1 MPIGGGKS
9 FLDKTWAPTFEEI
22 RYKSNHATPIA
33 IPYGKQIIDVEAKGG
48 DSGAPFTQPSEINYT
63 ATEIPSQTNYS
74 QITNPSSVNY
84 GNQFVPSSFGQGA
97 YAFAAFTYVPYSSGP
112 VFSQIG
118 PSLWSSTRN
127 WSVGPTVFNPAG
139 TIWFKNFN
147 PAAFNWTNFFTASQ
161 LNWTT
166 TTNPST
172 INYTSQTYD
181 AVYTVAQ
188 PGQDTTIVLGGNAPT
203 IIAPGAVAPNFGF
216 APATATITYAKII
229 DPGQV
234 DSIDGTSVSNYVGA
248 AGLTNYSGS
257 AGDGYAIIKY
267 VA

>member
-22 RYKSNHATPIA
+22 RYKSNNTNIT

-63 ATEIPSQTNYS
+63 ATEVPSQINYS
-74 QITNPSSVNY
+74 QVTNPSTVNY
-84 GNQFVPSSFGQGA
+84 GNQFNAAYQGKGFYNLA
-97 YAFAAFTYVPYSSGP
+97 PYNYVPYSSTP

-127 WSVGPTVFNPAG
+127 WSVGPTVYNPGGWVSFFNYVPAS
-139 TIWFKNFN
+139 
-147 PAAFNWTNFFTASQ
+147 FNWTNFFTDSQ
-161 LNWTT
+161 INWET

-172 INYTSQTYD
+172 INYTAQTYD

-229 DPGQV
+229 DPGQI

-257 AGDGYAIIKY
+257 AGDGYAIVKY